1 MLLDSRKYPR
11 TTPDGRFPAWWE
23 NYLRDE
29 GFDSCLCSLNGLHA
43 LADYGGNV
51 LGILR
56 MDIPSLRAA
65 HVVAVDEIG
74 VVDPADNAPDHVPL
88 LAYVLNRANDGVV
101 FHDEWLA
108 VRKPSL
114 MRLIHSADQG
124 GESSH

>member
-1 MLLDSRKYPR
+1 
-11 TTPDGRFPAWWE
+11 
-23 NYLRDE
+23 
-29 GFDSCLCSLNGLHA
+29 
-43 LADYGGNV
+43 V